1 MVRIISKAAT
11 KQVGQFLRLLRL
23 EQHWTQ
29 AHVAEKL
36 GVNLVTVR
44 RWELGLREPSEKS
57 LDDLAGIYDID
68 ADSLMSP
75 IGGKM
80 IDKANPSPGE
90 LDLVGE
96 PPAAR
101 PDLLPALVD
110 VDAAKLAW
118 SNYLALKAAVLTD
131 EDYLWSATWDEPWA
145 SGNRSGT
152 NTRRQI
158 CPTKAA
164 AVALAKEK
172 SGRAEGKIVKSGCL
186 KLGRFFE
193 LELPER
199 ERSGPASILEVGEW
213 IVQTE
218 TGPGYA
224 IVSWLDKQLETVKA
238 SVQLTVQDRAGHRQT
253 ANGGSHQNEGKSDF
267 AVAEMAW
274 TRALC
279 RAIIGLVG
287 MGDKIDAD
295 EDPVDTKTGEILT
308 PPGQSANFIESTG
321 NKTPATPATP
331 AAEPAPEPADPTT
344 LDELKKYV
352 ADNNRSWEAFEDAVN
367 VQGDDMLG
375 FTPFARVFDRL
386 MADGTLP
393 AIKPPQKPRE

>member
-1 MVRIISKAAT
+1 
-11 KQVGQFLRLLRL
+11 
-23 EQHWTQ
+23 
-29 AHVAEKL
+29 
-36 GVNLVTVR
+36 
-44 RWELGLREPSEKS
+44 
-57 LDDLAGIYDID
+57 
-68 ADSLMSP
+68 
-75 IGGKM
+75 M
-80 IDKANPSPGE
+80 IDNSNPSAAE

-118 SNYLALKAAVLTD
+118 DNYLALKAAVLTD
-131 EDYLWSATWDEPWA
+131 DDYLWAATWGEPWG
-145 SGNRSGT
+145 SGNRTGT

-172 SGRAEGKIVKSGCL
+172 NGRAEGKIVKSGCL

-199 ERSGPASILEVGEW
+199 ERSGPASILEVAEW

-224 IVSWLDKQLETVKA
+224 IVSWLDKKLETVKA

-267 AVAEMAW
+267 AVAETAW

-287 MGDKIDAD
+287 MGDTIDAD
-295 EDPVDTKTGEILT
+295 EDTPVDTSTGEILI
-308 PPGQSANFIESTG
+308 PPGHSANFIESTG
-321 NKTPATPATP
+321 NKTPQTPQTP
-331 AAEPAPEPADPTT
+331 AADEQNPRSNLASNAGVAGVSGVLSGPPINIDVPAPADPTT

-393 AIKPPQKPRE
+393 AIKQPRKSPE